1 MGFWQSLL
9 SFLNLRKKCAAN
21 ILIIGLDNSGKS
33 SVIQSL
39 KVGGSHQSTDPV
51 VPTIGFQSEIIR
63 CNVRFLISK
72 NNINNRNV
80 IIFFIF

>member
-39 KVGGSHQSTDPV
+39 KVGNSPQQSIDSV

-63 CNVRFLISK
+63 CK
-72 NNINNRNV
+72 NSN
-80 IIFFIF
+80 

>member
-33 SVIQSL
+33 SVIQRL
-39 KVGGSHQSTDPV
+39 KVGNSSQELIDPV

-63 CNVRFLISK
+63 CKIILSTKLIILK
-72 NNINNRNV
+72 
-80 IIFFIF
+80 